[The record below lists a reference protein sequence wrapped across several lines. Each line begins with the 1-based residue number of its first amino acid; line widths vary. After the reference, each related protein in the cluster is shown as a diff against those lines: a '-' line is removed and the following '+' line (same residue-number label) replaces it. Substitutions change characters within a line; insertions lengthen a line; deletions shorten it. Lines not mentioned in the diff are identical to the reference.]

1 MNTTWVAGSSQP
13 RAIIQARS
21 RPTSQLRTT
30 PIANPP
36 TATSRNVRLALVRE
50 NTPVTAAARANL
62 KVTRP
67 DASFINASPCSICI
81 KGVGRRFWEIAETAT
96 ASVGDNTA
104 ARAKA
109 TGSGIAGNS
118 QWMK

>member
-13 RAIIQARS
+13 RAIIQARR
-21 RPTSQLRTT
+21 RPISQLRAT
-30 PIANPP
+30 P
-36 TATSRNVRLALVRE
+36 TARPPRATSTKLKLASVNE
-50 NTPVTAAARANL
+50 NTPVIAAARANL

-67 DASFINASPCSICI
+67 EASFIRASPWSMCI
-81 KGVGRRFWEIAETAT
+81 SGVGRRSWVMAETAT

-109 TGSGIAGNS
+109 TGSGMLGSS
-118 QWMK
+118 Q